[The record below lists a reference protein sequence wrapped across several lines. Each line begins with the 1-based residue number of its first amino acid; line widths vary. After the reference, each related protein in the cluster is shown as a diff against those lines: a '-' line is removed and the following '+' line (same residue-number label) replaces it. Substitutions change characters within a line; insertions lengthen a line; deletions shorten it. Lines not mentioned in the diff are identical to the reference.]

1 MDIGERRR
9 RWSYARACWLLTAA
23 CPAMIYLCWRWEP
36 PFLLNEQAWVADH
49 VRASWLAT
57 GGLGFLM
64 AVFLL
69 LALWTTARARRP

>member
-1 MDIGERRR
+1 
-9 RWSYARACWLLTAA
+9 
-23 CPAMIYLCWRWEP
+23 MIYLCWRWEP
-36 PFLLNEQAWVADH
+36 PFLLNEQAWVADR
-49 VRASWLAT
+49 VKASWLAT